1 MPESVRAMVA
11 PPTSSQ
17 SFVPFES
24 QVKSTKGCL
33 ACLALPCHAC
43 RLSQKCSSH
52 VGSPNSDREAG
63 QGRRLSSRRLG
74 SVIRVTLWCF
84 RGFTF
89 FDFGSHRGLRFSKK
103 KSFRSAQRTISINTG
118 ERMQRR
124 AFFIESLRETPRS
137 WLLLGSSYVKLQ

>member
-103 KSFRSAQRTISINTG
+103 KVIARHNVLLALIPASACSVVLFLLNRY
-118 ERMQRR
+118 ERLPAVGCFLVRR
-124 AFFIESLRETPRS
+124 M
-137 WLLLGSSYVKLQ
+137 